1 MEMDCQFISIIHIW
15 QMRDVTYASFSRV
28 DINAPVDVPTNDGS
42 IKCHHCNDRL
52 KVNDMRMHVGRHI
65 LRKTLASPHSV
76 STCGYCGQGT
86 CISTLVVSSQR
97 GQKKYY
103 KVETDCCYKF
113 QTSKSK
119 AAFTAR
125 NKCTNVVLECY
136 ICHKSIWKYNLPLH
150 MAEQHVGV
158 DVLDADIVSEEEK
171 SFFSKK

>member
-1 MEMDCQFISIIHIW
+1 MKACDKKLNRKRSVADAETPQITKFFTVKKVCDLYTHI
-15 QMRDVTYASFSRV
+15 AKFSF
-28 DINAPVDVPTNDGS
+28 
-42 IKCHHCNDRL
+42 
-52 KVNDMRMHVGRHI
+52 KVKDMRMHVGRHI